1 MTDPRRPLETMEVAL
16 ITVNL
21 DHPTVI
27 SLSEIAAQMPWKIIQ
42 SDFDYYFSVDKRPYF
57 TQKSID
63 AEACLAIVDF
73 DKDPKLALD
82 TVVFLGGSFYH
93 KIAIVALSSAS
104 DPNLVLESMRAGC
117 NDFLDKPLDAAT
129 LTNTLH
135 RLNKLWSAIVMHP
148 LDAGKIISF
157 FGAKGGVGTTAL
169 AVHLA
174 SFLAKDFKKKVLL
187 IDNHLQLG
195 HVALYLGLDGVHHT
209 FHELVLSVNRL
220 DSELLH
226 GFVAAYDDC
235 TLDIL
240 SSPDVYGGKPRSDSE
255 AVEQTVEFLSTQYDF
270 VILDCDANFEDTN
283 LAVIE
288 HSHSVYLIATPE
300 IGAIRDLSRYVDGLI
315 QNKQATDKLQVLI
328 NRYSSREAI
337 TTEQIEKAIRLPIAL
352 KISNDY
358 LNILNAIND
367 GVPILSS
374 AKSDFSKEMLRWAA
388 TLVGSKEALAE
399 TPAKK
404 FFPFF

>member
-1 MTDPRRPLETMEVAL
+1 MTDPRQAFETMEVAL
-16 ITVNL
+16 LMVNV
-21 DHPTVI
+21 DPSTVI
-27 SLSEIAAQMPWKIIQ
+27 NLSEIAAQMPWKIIQ

-57 TQKSID
+57 TQKAID
-63 AEACLAIVDF
+63 AEACVAIVDF
-73 DKDPKLALD
+73 DKDPTLALE
-82 TVVFLGGSFYH
+82 TVAFLGGSFYH
-93 KIAIVALSSAS
+93 KIAIIALSSAA

-129 LTNTLH
+129 FSNTLH
-135 RLNKLWSAIVMHP
+135 RLNKIWSAVIAHP
-148 LDAGKIISF
+148 LNAGKIISF

-187 IDNHLQLG
+187 IDNHFQLG
-195 HVALYLGLDGVHHT
+195 HVALYLALDGAHHT
-209 FHELVLSVNRL
+209 FRELVLSVNRL
-220 DSELLH
+220 DTELLH
-226 GFVAAYDDC
+226 GFVASYDDC

-240 SSPDVYGGKPRSDSE
+240 SSPDIYGGEHKSDSE

-270 VILDCDANFEDTN
+270 VLLDCDANFEDTN
-283 LAVIE
+283 LAIIE
-288 HSHSVYLIATPE
+288 HSHSVYLVATPE

-315 QNKQATDKLQVLI
+315 QNKQATDKLHVVI
-328 NRYSSREAI
+328 NRYSSKEAI
-337 TTEQIEKAIRLPIAL
+337 TTEQIEKAIRLPIAR

-358 LNILNAIND
+358 LNLLNAINS

-374 AKSDFSKEMLRWAA
+374 VKSEFSKEMLRWAA
-388 TLVGSKEALAE
+388 SLVGSKEASAQ

-404 FFPFF
+404 FFAFF

>member
-1 MTDPRRPLETMEVAL
+1 M
-16 ITVNL
+16 ITVNVEQV
-21 DHPTVI
+21 TVQR
-27 SLSEIAAQMPWKIIQ
+27 LTEIAAQMPWNLLQ

-57 TQKSID
+57 TQKAID

-73 DKDPKLALD
+73 DKDPNLALE
-82 TVVFLGGSFYH
+82 TVAFLSGSFYH
-93 KIAIVALSSAS
+93 KIAIVALSSAV
-104 DPNLVLESMRAGC
+104 DPELVLESMRAGC
-117 NDFLDKPLDAAT
+117 NDFLGKPLDAAAFT
-129 LTNTLH
+129 DTLH

-187 IDNHLQLG
+187 IDNHFQLG
-195 HVALYLGLDGVHHT
+195 HVALYLALDGTHHT
-209 FHELVLSVNRL
+209 FRELVLSVNRL

-226 GFVAAYDDC
+226 GFVASYDDC

-240 SSPDVYGGKPRSDSE
+240 SSPDVYGGEPKGDSE

-270 VILDCDANFEDTN
+270 VLLDCDANFEDTN
-283 LAVIE
+283 LAIIE
-288 HSHSVYLIATPE
+288 HSHSVYLVATPE

-315 QNKQATDKLQVLI
+315 QNKQATDKLHVLI

-337 TTEQIEKAIRLPIAL
+337 TTEQIEKAIRLPIAR

-358 LNILNAIND
+358 LNLLNAINS

-374 AKSDFSKEMLRWAA
+374 VKSEFSKDMLRWA
-388 TLVGSKEALAE
+388 TSLVGSKEVSTP

-404 FFPFF
+404 FFAFF